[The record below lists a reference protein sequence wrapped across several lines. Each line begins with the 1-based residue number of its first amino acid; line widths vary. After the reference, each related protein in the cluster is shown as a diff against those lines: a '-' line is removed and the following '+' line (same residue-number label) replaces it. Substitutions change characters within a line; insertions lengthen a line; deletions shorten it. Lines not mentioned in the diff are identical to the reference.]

1 MPVKVLIADKFSESH
16 LAKLNE
22 LGHEVTLDP
31 GLGKDDLPAV
41 IPGYEVLI
49 VRSTKVTPETIDAG
63 DKLDLIIRAGAGVNT
78 IAVDHA
84 AEKGVFVCNTPGKNA
99 VAVAELTMGLVMAI
113 DRNIP
118 DQVRDLRK
126 GKWRKKRY
134 AKTKGLAGRSIGI
147 VGLGAIGLEVAKRA
161 HAFDMEIAVV
171 DRPNRDPNR
180 AQILR
185 HMGARFEPDLLSLAA
200 SCDVLSFH
208 VPATAQTE
216 GLVSREL
223 LDSVRPGTVII
234 NTARGSVIDE
244 AALLEAIE
252 TKDLRVGLDVY
263 KGEPGSGDAP
273 FESTLAQHPAVYG
286 THHIGASTLQ
296 AQTAIADA
304 VVQAITS
311 FQEGDLLN
319 CVNLGSVVGTEQ
331 TVTIRHHNKVGVLAG
346 VLGTLRE
353 AGLNVEHMENFV
365 LSGRTA
371 ASALIHVIGEVSE
384 ETVAR
389 LEAVDNV
396 LAVSVSSK

>member
-1 MPVKVLIADKFSESH
+1 VKVLIADKFSDSH
-16 LAKLNE
+16 LTQLID

-31 GLGKDDLPAV
+31 DLSKDDLPGA
-41 IPGYEVLI
+41 IPGYEALI

-78 IAVDHA
+78 IAVDYA

-99 VAVAELTMGLVMAI
+99 VAVAELTMGLVMSI

-147 VGLGAIGLEVAKRA
+147 VGLGAIGLEVARRA

-171 DRPNRDPNR
+171 DRPSRDPER
-180 AQILR
+180 LAELQL
-185 HMGARFEPDLLSLAA
+185 MGARFEPDLMALAA
-200 SCDVLSFH
+200 NCDILSFH
-208 VPATAQTE
+208 VPATPATE

-223 LDSVRPGTVII
+223 LSVVRPGAVII

-252 TKDLRVGLDVY
+252 EKDLRVGLDVY

-273 FESTLAQHPAVYG
+273 FESSLAQHPAVYG
-286 THHIGASTLQ
+286 THHIGASTNQ
-296 AQTAIADA
+296 AQEAIADA
-304 VVQAITS
+304 VVEAITA
-311 FQEGDLLN
+311 FQAGQPAN
-319 CVNLGSVVGTEQ
+319 CVNLGELSGASA
-331 TVTIRHHNKVGVLAG
+331 TVTVRHHNRVGVLAG
-346 VLGTLRE
+346 VLVRLRE
-353 AGLNVEHMENFV
+353 AGLNVEQMENFV
-365 LSGRTA
+365 LAGKTA
-371 ASALIHVIGEVSE
+371 ASALIHVVGDVTDDTI
-384 ETVAR
+384 AD
-389 LEAVDNV
+389 LESVENV
-396 LAVSVSSK
+396 IAVSVSR